1 MSLRLVAKRSIAV
14 PRVSRLVVRP
24 MLTHFNSTA
33 AEAGVSEV
41 DPKISK
47 IVEDI
52 SKLTLLETS
61 ALVTELKSKLN
72 IPDISFPAA
81 GSAPAAAPADGAAKA
96 EEAEEAKP
104 EEKTVFGIKLESFDA
119 KSKAKIIKEIK
130 GLLGLSL
137 VEAKKF
143 VEAAPKIL
151 KENVAKDDAEKIKTT
166 LEGLGAKVSLE

>member
-1 MSLRLVAKRSIAV
+1 MSLRIAARSAAS
-14 PRVSRLVVRP
+14 PRVSRLVRP
-24 MLTHFNSTA
+24 VLCRFNATA
-33 AEAGVSEV
+33 APAEGAAV

-47 IVEDI
+47 IVDDI
-52 SKLTLLETS
+52 SKLTLLETAS
-61 ALVTELKSKLN
+61 LVTELKQKLN
-72 IPDISFPAA
+72 IADISFPAA
-81 GSAPAAAPADGAAKA
+81 APAAPAGAGAADAAAA

-104 EEKTVFGIKLESFDA
+104 EEKTVFSIKLESFDA
-119 KSKAKIIKEIK
+119 KTKAKIIKEIK

-151 KENVAKDDAEKIKTT
+151 KENVAKEDADKIKTT

>member
-1 MSLRLVAKRSIAV
+1 MMSLRIVARSSV
-14 PRVSRLVVRP
+14 PRASRLARP
-24 MLTHFNSTA
+24 VFSRLNSVATPA
-33 AEAGVSEV
+33 SETPV

-47 IVEDI
+47 IVDDI
-52 SKLTLLETS
+52 SKLTLLETAS
-61 ALVTELKSKLN
+61 LVTELKQKLN
-72 IPDISFPAA
+72 IADISFPAA
-81 GSAPAAAPADGAAKA
+81 AAAPAGAAAGAAAPAA

-104 EEKTVFGIKLESFDA
+104 EEKTVFSIKLESFDA
-119 KSKAKIIKEIK
+119 KTKAKIIKEIK

-151 KENVAKDDAEKIKTT
+151 KENVAKEDADKIKTT